1 MTIILKEN
9 EIKKCISISSDLIS
23 IIEDAFL
30 SLSKKIAIMPPILR
44 LDIKEHHGEVDVK
57 TAYIKGLDSFAI
69 KVSPG
74 FFNNPSIGLP
84 TTSGMMI
91 LLDSKTGILKSV
103 LLDKGYLTDIRT
115 AIAGA
120 IASKYLSNEDV
131 SSVGVIG
138 AGMQAKLQLKALLLV
153 RKPSVAYIWGR
164 NKKKVLKFIQENKI
178 DINIK
183 LKECNDLEEIC
194 QKSEIIITTTP
205 SSKPLINNEWIKKG
219 THITAMGSD
228 AEHKNELD
236 PNIIKNCDLYVADKQ
251 SQTSILGE
259 LHHAVSANLISSNE
273 KYAELG
279 EIISKDVPGRK
290 SREDIT
296 VCDLT
301 GTGRLFMQVL
311 SSTGNSSKKR
321 SN

>member
-131 SSVGVIG
+131 SSVGVI
-138 AGMQAKLQLKALLLV
+138 
-153 RKPSVAYIWGR
+153 
-164 NKKKVLKFIQENKI
+164 
-178 DINIK
+178 
-183 LKECNDLEEIC
+183 
-194 QKSEIIITTTP
+194 
-205 SSKPLINNEWIKKG
+205 
-219 THITAMGSD
+219 
-228 AEHKNELD
+228 
-236 PNIIKNCDLYVADKQ
+236 
-251 SQTSILGE
+251 
-259 LHHAVSANLISSNE
+259 
-273 KYAELG
+273 
-279 EIISKDVPGRK
+279 
-290 SREDIT
+290 
-296 VCDLT
+296 
-301 GTGRLFMQVL
+301 
-311 SSTGNSSKKR
+311 
-321 SN
+321 